1 MDEGNEL
8 GGYRLIRRL
17 GTGGA
22 GTVWL
27 AEDGGGT
34 RVALKVMHPALATSE
49 ESRARLE
56 REVRTVN
63 SVRSP
68 FVAHIIDA
76 EIDASQPFVVSEYVE
91 GPTLAEI
98 LSSGPIPLRGVAALS
113 YHLASTIAAVH
124 HANIIHRDIKPSNII
139 CSSRGPVLLDFGIAM
154 AVDDQHLTRTGLVS
168 GSAGYTAPELL
179 RGKPATKESDW
190 WAWCATLL
198 SCATGRAPFGKGDVM
213 ATMMR
218 VIEGEP
224 DLAGLHPMVSD
235 ALGGGLSPNP
245 DVRPSPSLIVAHLM
259 SAVGWA
265 PGELDYVTVNWAQL
279 LDTGERTQMVNSDPQ
294 EIAAPPEWDEITSRP
309 DAAGARPVTYPVHPR
324 RDPSE
329 FTAANDHT
337 EQVDTESVSWGDDEW
352 DEDAEEETWDDE
364 ASEGS
369 DEDWDES
376 GDESWEES
384 DEGDQEW
391 EESGEGDQEWE
402 ESGEGDQEWE
412 GSDEGDQ
419 GDEEWDEADDED
431 QSWTGAEP
439 ADSTGSV
446 QPYGQGG
453 YPGQQGGYS
462 ASQAPF
468 AGAQNAYGY
477 PRGAYGSA
485 ETAPS
490 GRPVPM
496 GAPQP
501 GLAAPTGDPRAGV
514 RVRAS
519 NAGQPPA
526 WQARG
531 QQYPNRTDASSASG
545 SAWVSG
551 GVLLL
556 TLAALPLIF
565 GLSGTLIVGVAL
577 TAWGL
582 VGAMD
587 RWLERRREQY
597 GPRASDDAAAIA
609 MAPILLARSLGTTLL
624 ALAVGAVLPYLVW
637 IVLSFAHDGSVQWG
651 WPTEIA
657 TSLRLSR
664 SNFWLSDPAG
674 VIIVWALGASMLVTA
689 WLVPFAADL
698 RVGLAKT
705 VRSSIRPI
713 WGRALLSIGC
723 VGFLL
728 ISWLIGTGG
737 ASN

>member
-245 DVRPSPSLIVAHLM
+245 NVRPSPSLIVAHLM

-309 DAAGARPVTYPVHPR
+309 DVAGARPVTYPVHPR

-352 DEDAEEETWDDE
+352 DEDTEEETWDDE

-369 DEDWDES
+369 DENWDES
-376 GDESWEES
+376 DE
-384 DEGDQEW
+384 DDQEW
-391 EESGEGDQEWE
+391 EES
-402 ESGEGDQEWE
+402 
-412 GSDEGDQ
+412 DEDDQ
-419 GDEEWDEADDED
+419 GDEGWDEADDEE

-477 PRGAYGSA
+477 PRGAYGS
-485 ETAPS
+485 EGTAPS

-501 GLAAPTGDPRAGV
+501 GLAAPTGDPRAGM

-577 TAWGL
+577 TACGL

-651 WPTEIA
+651 WPTEVA

-664 SNFWLSDPAG
+664 RNFWLSDPAG

>member
-352 DEDAEEETWDDE
+352 DEDTEEETWDDE

-369 DEDWDES
+369 DENWDES
-376 GDESWEES
+376 DE
-384 DEGDQEW
+384 DDQEW
-391 EESGEGDQEWE
+391 EES
-402 ESGEGDQEWE
+402 
-412 GSDEGDQ
+412 DEDDQ
-419 GDEEWDEADDED
+419 GDEGWDEADDED

-501 GLAAPTGDPRAGV
+501 GLAAPTGDPRAGM

-651 WPTEIA
+651 WPTEVA

>member
-1 MDEGNEL
+1 
-8 GGYRLIRRL
+8 
-17 GTGGA
+17 
-22 GTVWL
+22 
-27 AEDGGGT
+27 
-34 RVALKVMHPALATSE
+34 
-49 ESRARLE
+49 
-56 REVRTVN
+56 
-63 SVRSP
+63 
-68 FVAHIIDA
+68 
-76 EIDASQPFVVSEYVE
+76 
-91 GPTLAEI
+91 
-98 LSSGPIPLRGVAALS
+98 
-113 YHLASTIAAVH
+113 
-124 HANIIHRDIKPSNII
+124 
-139 CSSRGPVLLDFGIAM
+139 
-154 AVDDQHLTRTGLVS
+154 
-168 GSAGYTAPELL
+168 
-179 RGKPATKESDW
+179 
-190 WAWCATLL
+190 
-198 SCATGRAPFGKGDVM
+198 
-213 ATMMR
+213 
-218 VIEGEP
+218 
-224 DLAGLHPMVSD
+224 
-235 ALGGGLSPNP
+235 
-245 DVRPSPSLIVAHLM
+245 M

-309 DAAGARPVTYPVHPR
+309 DVAGARPVTYPVHPR

-352 DEDAEEETWDDE
+352 DEDTEEETWDDE

-369 DEDWDES
+369 DENWDES

-384 DEGDQEW
+384 DEDDQEW
-391 EESGEGDQEWE
+391 EES
-402 ESGEGDQEWE
+402 
-412 GSDEGDQ
+412 DEDDQ
-419 GDEEWDEADDED
+419 GDEGWDEADDED

-477 PRGAYGSA
+477 PRGAYGS
-485 ETAPS
+485 EGTAPS
-490 GRPVPM
+490 GRPIPM

-501 GLAAPTGDPRAGV
+501 GLAAPTSDPRAGV

-551 GVLLL
+551 GILLL

-577 TAWGL
+577 TACGL

-609 MAPILLARSLGTTLL
+609 MAPILLARSLGTTVL
-624 ALAVGAVLPYLVW
+624 ALAVGSVLPYLVW

-651 WPTEIA
+651 WPTEVA

-664 SNFWLSDPAG
+664 RNFWLSDPAG

>member
-1 MDEGNEL
+1 VDEGNEL

-245 DVRPSPSLIVAHLM
+245 NVRPSPSLIVAHLM

-352 DEDAEEETWDDE
+352 DEDTEEETWDDE

-369 DEDWDES
+369 DENWDES
-376 GDESWEES
+376 DE
-384 DEGDQEW
+384 DDQEW
-391 EESGEGDQEWE
+391 EES
-402 ESGEGDQEWE
+402 
-412 GSDEGDQ
+412 DEDDQ
-419 GDEEWDEADDED
+419 GDEGWDEADDED

-477 PRGAYGSA
+477 PRGAYGS
-485 ETAPS
+485 EGTAPS

-501 GLAAPTGDPRAGV
+501 GLAAPTGDPRAGM

-526 WQARG
+526 WQACG

>member
-218 VIEGEP
+218 V
-224 DLAGLHPMVSD
+224 MVSD

-245 DVRPSPSLIVAHLM
+245 NVRPSPSLIVAHLM

-309 DAAGARPVTYPVHPR
+309 DAAGARPVTYPVRPR

-364 ASEGS
+364 SSEGS
-369 DEDWDES
+369 DED
-376 GDESWEES
+376 
-384 DEGDQEW
+384 DQEW
-391 EESGEGDQEWE
+391 EESDEDDQEWE
-402 ESGEGDQEWE
+402 ES
-412 GSDEGDQ
+412 DEDDQ
-419 GDEEWDEADDED
+419 GDEGWDEADDED
-431 QSWTGAEP
+431 QSWTGAEH

-477 PRGAYGSA
+477 PRGAYGS
-485 ETAPS
+485 EGTAPS
-490 GRPVPM
+490 SRPVPM

-577 TAWGL
+577 TACGL

-609 MAPILLARSLGTTLL
+609 MAPILLARSLGTTVL
-624 ALAVGAVLPYLVW
+624 ALAVGSILPYLVW

-651 WPTEIA
+651 WPTEVA

-664 SNFWLSDPAG
+664 RNFWLSDPAG

-705 VRSSIRPI
+705 VRFSIRPI

>member
-245 DVRPSPSLIVAHLM
+245 NVRPSPSLIVAHLM

-352 DEDAEEETWDDE
+352 DEDTEEETWDDE
-364 ASEGS
+364 SSEGS
-369 DEDWDES
+369 DENWDES
-376 GDESWEES
+376 DE
-384 DEGDQEW
+384 DDQEW
-391 EESGEGDQEWE
+391 EES
-402 ESGEGDQEWE
+402 
-412 GSDEGDQ
+412 DEDDQ
-419 GDEEWDEADDED
+419 GDEDWDEADDED

-477 PRGAYGSA
+477 PRGAYGS
-485 ETAPS
+485 EGTTPS

-501 GLAAPTGDPRAGV
+501 GLAAPTGDPRAGM

-577 TAWGL
+577 TACGL

-609 MAPILLARSLGTTLL
+609 MAPILLARSLGTTVL
-624 ALAVGAVLPYLVW
+624 ALAVGSILPYLVW

-651 WPTEIA
+651 WPTEVA

-664 SNFWLSDPAG
+664 RNFWLSDPAG

>member
-113 YHLASTIAAVH
+113 YPLASTIAAVH

-352 DEDAEEETWDDE
+352 DEDTEEETWDDE

-369 DEDWDES
+369 DENWDES
-376 GDESWEES
+376 DE
-384 DEGDQEW
+384 DDQEW
-391 EESGEGDQEWE
+391 EES
-402 ESGEGDQEWE
+402 
-412 GSDEGDQ
+412 DEDDQ
-419 GDEEWDEADDED
+419 GDEGWDEADDED

-477 PRGAYGSA
+477 PRGAYGS
-485 ETAPS
+485 EGTAPS

-501 GLAAPTGDPRAGV
+501 GLAAPTGDPRAGM

-651 WPTEIA
+651 WPTEVA

>member
-245 DVRPSPSLIVAHLM
+245 NVRPSPSLIVAHLM

-352 DEDAEEETWDDE
+352 DEDTEEETWDEE

-369 DEDWDES
+369 DENWDES
-376 GDESWEES
+376 DE
-384 DEGDQEW
+384 DDQEW
-391 EESGEGDQEWE
+391 EES
-402 ESGEGDQEWE
+402 
-412 GSDEGDQ
+412 DEDDQ
-419 GDEEWDEADDED
+419 GDEDWDEADDED

-439 ADSTGSV
+439 ADLTGSV

-477 PRGAYGSA
+477 PRGAYGS
-485 ETAPS
+485 EGTAPS

-501 GLAAPTGDPRAGV
+501 GLAAPTGDPRAGM

-577 TAWGL
+577 TACGL

-609 MAPILLARSLGTTLL
+609 MAPILLARSLGTTVL
-624 ALAVGAVLPYLVW
+624 ALAVGSILPYLVW

-651 WPTEIA
+651 WPTEVA

-664 SNFWLSDPAG
+664 RNFWLSYPAG

>member
-245 DVRPSPSLIVAHLM
+245 NVRPSPSLIVAHLM

-309 DAAGARPVTYPVHPR
+309 DVAGARPVTYPVHPR

-352 DEDAEEETWDDE
+352 DEDTEEETWDDE

-369 DEDWDES
+369 DENWDES
-376 GDESWEES
+376 DE
-384 DEGDQEW
+384 DDQEW
-391 EESGEGDQEWE
+391 EES
-402 ESGEGDQEWE
+402 
-412 GSDEGDQ
+412 DEDDQ
-419 GDEEWDEADDED
+419 GDEGWDEADDED

-477 PRGAYGSA
+477 PRGAYGS
-485 ETAPS
+485 EGTAPS

-501 GLAAPTGDPRAGV
+501 GLAAPTGDPRAGM

-577 TAWGL
+577 TACGL

-609 MAPILLARSLGTTLL
+609 MAPILLARSLGTTVL
-624 ALAVGAVLPYLVW
+624 ALAVGSILPYLVW

-651 WPTEIA
+651 WPTEVA

-664 SNFWLSDPAG
+664 RNFWLSDPAG

>member
-352 DEDAEEETWDDE
+352 DEDTEEETWDDE

-369 DEDWDES
+369 DENWDES
-376 GDESWEES
+376 DE
-384 DEGDQEW
+384 DDQEW
-391 EESGEGDQEWE
+391 EES
-402 ESGEGDQEWE
+402 
-412 GSDEGDQ
+412 DEDDQ
-419 GDEEWDEADDED
+419 GDEGWDEADDED

-477 PRGAYGSA
+477 PRGAYGS
-485 ETAPS
+485 EGTAPS

-501 GLAAPTGDPRAGV
+501 GLAAPTGDPRAGM

-577 TAWGL
+577 TACGL

-609 MAPILLARSLGTTLL
+609 MAPILLARSLGTTVL
-624 ALAVGAVLPYLVW
+624 ALAVGSILPYLVW

-651 WPTEIA
+651 WPTEVA

>member
-245 DVRPSPSLIVAHLM
+245 NVRPSPSLIVAHLM

-352 DEDAEEETWDDE
+352 DEDTEEETWDDE

-369 DEDWDES
+369 DENWDES
-376 GDESWEES
+376 DE
-384 DEGDQEW
+384 DDQEW
-391 EESGEGDQEWE
+391 EES
-402 ESGEGDQEWE
+402 
-412 GSDEGDQ
+412 DEDDQ
-419 GDEEWDEADDED
+419 GDEGWDEADDED

-446 QPYGQGG
+446 QPYGLGG

-477 PRGAYGSA
+477 PRGAYGS
-485 ETAPS
+485 EGTAPS

-501 GLAAPTGDPRAGV
+501 GLAAPTGDPRAGM

-577 TAWGL
+577 TACGL

-609 MAPILLARSLGTTLL
+609 MAPILLARSLGTTVL
-624 ALAVGAVLPYLVW
+624 ALAVGSILPYLVW

-651 WPTEIA
+651 WPTEVA

-664 SNFWLSDPAG
+664 RNFWLSDPAG

>member
-245 DVRPSPSLIVAHLM
+245 NVRPSPSLIVAHLM

-352 DEDAEEETWDDE
+352 DEDTEEETWDEE

-369 DEDWDES
+369 DENWDES
-376 GDESWEES
+376 DE
-384 DEGDQEW
+384 DDQEW
-391 EESGEGDQEWE
+391 EES
-402 ESGEGDQEWE
+402 
-412 GSDEGDQ
+412 DEDDQ
-419 GDEEWDEADDED
+419 GDEDWDGADDED

-477 PRGAYGSA
+477 PRGAYGS
-485 ETAPS
+485 EGTAPS

-501 GLAAPTGDPRAGV
+501 GLAAPTGDPRAGM

-577 TAWGL
+577 TACGL

-609 MAPILLARSLGTTLL
+609 MAPILLARSLGTTVL
-624 ALAVGAVLPYLVW
+624 ALAVGSVLPYLVW

-651 WPTEIA
+651 WPTEVA

-664 SNFWLSDPAG
+664 RNFWLSDPAG

>member
-1 MDEGNEL
+1 MEEGNEL

-63 SVRSP
+63 SVSSP

-245 DVRPSPSLIVAHLM
+245 NVRPSPSLIVAHLM

-309 DAAGARPVTYPVHPR
+309 DVAGARPVTYPVHPR

-352 DEDAEEETWDDE
+352 DEDTEEETWDDE

-369 DEDWDES
+369 DENWDES

-384 DEGDQEW
+384 DEDDQEW
-391 EESGEGDQEWE
+391 EES
-402 ESGEGDQEWE
+402 
-412 GSDEGDQ
+412 DEDDQ
-419 GDEEWDEADDED
+419 GDEGWDEAHDED

-477 PRGAYGSA
+477 PRGAYGS
-485 ETAPS
+485 EGTAPS
-490 GRPVPM
+490 SRPVPM

-531 QQYPNRTDASSASG
+531 QQYPNQTDASSASG

-577 TAWGL
+577 TACGL

-609 MAPILLARSLGTTLL
+609 MAPILLARSLGTTVL
-624 ALAVGAVLPYLVW
+624 ALAVGSVLPYLVW

-651 WPTEIA
+651 WPTEVA

-664 SNFWLSDPAG
+664 RNFWLSDPAG
-674 VIIVWALGASMLVTA
+674 VIIVWTLGASMLVTA